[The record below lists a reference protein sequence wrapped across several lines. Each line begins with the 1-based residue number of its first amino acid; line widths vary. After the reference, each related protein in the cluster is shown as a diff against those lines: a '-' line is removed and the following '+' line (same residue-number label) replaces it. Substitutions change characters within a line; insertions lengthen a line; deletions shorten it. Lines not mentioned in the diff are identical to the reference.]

1 MLAAGRGGR
10 GHVGTI
16 GLGKRPFNLEK
27 VYDYGR
33 LRCQTRS
40 PRGSDVDLDR
50 HGSAI

>member
-1 MLAAGRGGR
+1 MLAAGRGGGDMWGR
-10 GHVGTI
+10 LVWV
-16 GLGKRPFNLEK
+16 KRPFNLEK

-40 PRGSDVDLDR
+40 PKGSDVDLDP